1 VIDASVTRDDLQS
14 LSTADLRRELSAAL
28 ELTAQTLRRLAA
40 IVRILEDRGEDL
52 SDLRLGFLGYV
63 RQVAHGQVAPEV
75 VVRFAES
82 PLLIRRVAALPM
94 PDQVRLASGEPVDL
108 VVIGPNGR
116 PDTRRVDP
124 LNLGRD
130 QIVQV
135 FSPTGIRDISEQIL
149 IVESRSQKPPKA
161 KTGKTI
167 VGKVTVDRERG
178 GIVVGRTFVPLSDV
192 VDALAKLQEPDDDRE
207 EDDDQEDK
215 SSITVYVTPTQ
226 HDAIKQHAL
235 NGRTK
240 VARLVRRA
248 LIAHGLLS

>member
-1 VIDASVTRDDLQS
+1 MPRETKLPATLRPPMVPVMPVIDASVTRDDLQS

-178 GIVVGRTFVPLSDV
+178 GT
-192 VDALAKLQEPDDDRE
+192 EPDQRLGISRPDLSRIETGDRIPSWTRMVE
-207 EDDDQEDK
+207 
-215 SSITVYVTPTQ
+215 IVTT
-226 HDAIKQHAL
+226 L
-235 NGRTK
+235 
-240 VARLVRRA
+240 
-248 LIAHGLLS
+248 GLDPECVVPEFFAKAGKG